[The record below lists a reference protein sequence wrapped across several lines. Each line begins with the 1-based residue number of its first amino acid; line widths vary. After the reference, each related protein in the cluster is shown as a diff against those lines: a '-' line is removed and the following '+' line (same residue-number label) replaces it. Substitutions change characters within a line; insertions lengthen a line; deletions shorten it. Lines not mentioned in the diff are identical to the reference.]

1 MAINFIYFK
10 DSDDTWTM
18 HTKNNN
24 VEIIMGSEIIEELF
38 KSIFAN
44 VSRMARKISERKWI
58 YLW

>member
-44 VSRMARKISERKWI
+44 VSRRARKISERKWI